1 MATESM
7 PMFAERGCN
16 DVEGVLKFDVDASM
30 TFDVPE
36 KPSECIEAE
45 ATATTEG
52 DPDAIVCCGMA
63 ELAPVTGTGLDAIID
78 SPVGVILFAV
88 AKEVG
93 VSTESFKGT
102 VTTEAAGV
110 SVTVN

>member
-63 ELAPVTGTGLDAIID
+63 ELAPVTGTGLDATID
-78 SPVGVILFAV
+78 NVVGRLEFVD
-88 AKEVG
+88 AKEEG
-93 VSTESFKGT
+93 VSTETLEGT
-102 VTTEAAGV
+102 VTTEAAAF
-110 SVTVN
+110 SVTVG